1 MRDGSRKRRARS
13 RGAAKL
19 DARFG
24 RHGWRVAIT
33 DIDEQRQAAP
43 RQEGWRQ
50 VLAIPCDATR
60 RDVALLARL
69 CRRGWYEKYVA
80 GL

>member
-1 MRDGSRKRRARS
+1 
-13 RGAAKL
+13 
-19 DARFG
+19 
-24 RHGWRVAIT
+24 VAIT

-60 RDVALLARL
+60 RDVALLALL